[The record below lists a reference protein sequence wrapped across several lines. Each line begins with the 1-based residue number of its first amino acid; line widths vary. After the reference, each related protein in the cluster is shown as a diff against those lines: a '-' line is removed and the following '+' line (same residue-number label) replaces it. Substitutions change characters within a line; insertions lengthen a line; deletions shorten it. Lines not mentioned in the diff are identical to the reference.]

1 MSTTAPEYLSSL
13 RDGFADAVQQWMD
26 QSTTAWDQWSQA
38 WAPVAEAAG
47 LGMPGAPGAAPGRRS
62 KGGHWHGHDHPHGHD
77 HQHGEKGCGCGGS
90 GGCREHGGRHGDSPG
105 SRDCGCG
112 DHASPKGHRDHGE
125 HDHHEHDQHHHQECG
140 CGDVCDCCVP
150 AADVIVRAR
159 AGEVRVVPF
168 LLHNPWRREREVT
181 LEVGPWHGCDGDD
194 LVIRAFLE
202 EQKVVLAPCEDR
214 VVRLLI
220 STRAT
225 SDDGSSSAR
234 TAVDVEGADATK
246 DAAADAKTKS
256 ARAAAAAAAVREPV
270 DGPVGTGGR
279 MTDVDSCVSAYADV
293 RFEGCA
299 RPQRVAVV
307 VLPAECDA
315 VDVGCDCGCCC

>member
-1 MSTTAPEYLSSL
+1 MSTTAPEYLTAL
-13 RDGFADAVQQWMD
+13 RDGFADAVQQWVD

-38 WAPVAEAAG
+38 WAPVADAAG
-47 LGMPGAPGAAPGRRS
+47 LGMPRAPGDAPGRRS
-62 KGGHWHGHDHPHGHD
+62 RGGPDHGHGHDHRRSHEHRHEHRLGD
-77 HQHGEKGCGCGGS
+77 QGCGCGGS
-90 GGCREHGGRHGDSPG
+90 GGCREAGHDHAMQGRHSHDH
-105 SRDCGCG
+105 DCG
-112 DHASPKGHRDHGE
+112 HHGQ
-125 HDHHEHDQHHHQECG
+125 HDHQGCGCHDQCG

-168 LLHNPWRREREVT
+168 TLHNPWRREREVT

-220 STRAT
+220 STRGT
-225 SDDGSSSAR
+225 GDDGSTSTR
-234 TAVDVEGADATK
+234 VVPDLGAQDAPADTK
-246 DAAADAKTKS
+246 AKPT
-256 ARAAAAAAAVREPV
+256 RAAAAAAREPEDV
-270 DGPVGTGGR
+270 PVGTGGR
-279 MTDVDSCVSAYADV
+279 LTDVDACVSAYADV

>member
-1 MSTTAPEYLSSL
+1 MSTTAPEYLTSL

-26 QSTTAWDQWSQA
+26 QSTTAWDQWQRA
-38 WAPVAEAAG
+38 WSPVVEAAG
-47 LGMPGAPGAAPGRRS
+47 LGVPGAPGSAAGRRS
-62 KGGHWHGHDHPHGHD
+62 KGGRDHGHDHGHEHDHHHEHGHD
-77 HQHGEKGCGCGGS
+77 HRHGEKGCGC
-90 GGCREHGGRHGDSPG
+90 
-105 SRDCGCG
+105 
-112 DHASPKGHRDHGE
+112 
-125 HDHHEHDQHHHQECG
+125 HDRCG

-150 AADVIVRAR
+150 AADVVVHAR

-168 LLHNPWRREREVT
+168 RLHNPWRREREVS

-194 LVIRAFLE
+194 LEIRAVLE
-202 EQKVVLAPCEDR
+202 EEKVVLKPCEDR

-220 STRAT
+220 STRGAK
-225 SDDGSSSAR
+225 DDGSSTSRSA
-234 TAVDVEGADATK
+234 DVLDKEEPKDPASDAP
-246 DAAADAKTKS
+246 AKPAKG
-256 ARAAAAAAAVREPV
+256 AAAAAAARQPLDVV
-270 DGPVGTGGR
+270 VGSRNRTG
-279 MTDVDSCVSAYADV
+279 DVDSCVSAYADV